1 MYLFFFFFS
10 YLFFLFYFQ
19 KIATSTIE
27 DYEREVKKMNLR
39 WAPCS
44 RTEDLWSAVV
54 NTSPTS
60 FIYHYWHFSS
70 VFDLPLSNLVF
81 MHLKSFGSPHIKH
94 SNVKLCKAIE
104 CSNFKAFCFSHFFLF
119 NETSLALSNACMRD
133 LKEKV

>member
-1 MYLFFFFFS
+1 
-10 YLFFLFYFQ
+10 
-19 KIATSTIE
+19 
-27 DYEREVKKMNLR
+27 MNLR

-119 NETSLALSNACMRD
+119 NETSLTFSNACMRD
-133 LKEKV
+133 LKEKCKKEKKKKREEKKKKKVHVKAPISRVF